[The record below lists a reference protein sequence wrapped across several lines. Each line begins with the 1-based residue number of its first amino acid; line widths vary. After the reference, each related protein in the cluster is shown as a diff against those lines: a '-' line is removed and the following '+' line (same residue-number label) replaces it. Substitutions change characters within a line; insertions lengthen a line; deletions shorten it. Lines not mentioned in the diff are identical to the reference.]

1 MTGATMLSRPAYEPF
16 PGIPL
21 GERAG
26 QLSYWLAEDDG
37 ISTFELWCLL
47 LKVDQC
53 CREFESAG
61 QPLPARLVQSRRVV
75 LRALNIRKGVVKRR
89 R

>member
-1 MTGATMLSRPAYEPF
+1 MSRQVYEPF

-21 GERAG
+21 GTNAG
-26 QLSYWLAEDDG
+26 QLSRWLAQDNG

-53 CREFESAG
+53 CRALESRG
-61 QPLPARLVQSRRVV
+61 EPLPVRLVQSRGVI
-75 LRALNIRKGVVKRR
+75 LRALNIRKGVVKRGR
-89 R
+89 

>member
-1 MTGATMLSRPAYEPF
+1 MPRYVYEPF

-26 QLSYWLAEDDG
+26 QLSYWLAEDNG

-47 LKVDQC
+47 LKVDQY
-53 CREFESAG
+53 CRELESRG
-61 QPLPARLVQSRRVV
+61 EPLPVRLVQSRRVV
-75 LRALNIRKGVVKRR
+75 LRALNIRKGAVKRR